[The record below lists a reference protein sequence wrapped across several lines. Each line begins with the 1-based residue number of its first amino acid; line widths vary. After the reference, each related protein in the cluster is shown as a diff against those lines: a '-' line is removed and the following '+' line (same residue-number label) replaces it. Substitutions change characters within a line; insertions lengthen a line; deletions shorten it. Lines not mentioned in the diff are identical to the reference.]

1 MVKKKKGTR
10 KLSKTV
16 VILGA
21 QWGDEGKGKIVDLL
35 TENAEVVVRFQGGN
49 NAGHTLVV
57 EGEKTILHLIPSG
70 ILRKDVVCLIGNGVV
85 VSLEALQ
92 EEISLLNAKSIS
104 VEERLKV
111 SFSCPLILPYHIEVD
126 IAREERL
133 GKKKIGTTGKGI
145 GPAYEDKIGRRAIRI
160 ADLYQPPALSEKLR
174 SNLDYYNFLLVN
186 YFKKSALD
194 FPQIYEQLLGGGD
207 RLKSMVGDTEQIL
220 FDAIGEG
227 KNILL
232 EGAQGSLLD
241 IDHGTYPFVTSS
253 NTTIGGC
260 LSGTGLNAQNIGT
273 VVGISK
279 AYCTRVGEGPF
290 PTELQDKTGQR
301 LAAAGHEFGS
311 TTGRPRRCGWLDI
324 VALRRACRLNGV
336 TSLCL
341 TKLDV
346 LDGFEEVKIC
356 VDYKNNNSNNRLAF
370 GQKHDTVATV
380 PVYETLSGWT
390 EKTSGVEEWELL
402 PSNARLYLERIQEL
416 VEIPI
421 DIVSTGAERSETIVR
436 VNPYS

>member
-1 MVKKKKGTR
+1 M
-10 KLSKTV
+10 SKTV

-133 GKKKIGTTGKGI
+133 GKNKIGTTGKGI

-160 ADLYQPPALSEKLR
+160 ADLYQPPVLSEKLR

-194 FPQIYEQLLGGGD
+194 FSQIYEQLLGGGD

-220 FDAIGEG
+220 FDTIGKG

-290 PTELQDKTGQR
+290 PTELQDETGKR

-336 TSLCL
+336 TSLSL

-356 VDYKNNNSNNRLAF
+356 VDYENDNSDNRLAF
-370 GQKHDTVATV
+370 GQKHDSVATV
-380 PVYETLSGWT
+380 PVYETLPGWT

>member
-1 MVKKKKGTR
+1 M
-10 KLSKTV
+10 SKTV

-92 EEISLLNAKSIS
+92 EEISLLKAKSIF

-160 ADLYQPPALSEKLR
+160 ADLYQPPVLSEKLR

-186 YFKKSALD
+186 YFKKSTLD
-194 FPQIYEQLLGGGD
+194 YSQIYEQLLRGAD

-220 FDAIGEG
+220 FDAISEG

-241 IDHGTYPFVTSS
+241 IDHGTYPFVTS
-253 NTTIGGC
+253 
-260 LSGTGLNAQNIGT
+260 
-273 VVGISK
+273 
-279 AYCTRVGEGPF
+279 
-290 PTELQDKTGQR
+290 
-301 LAAAGHEFGS
+301 
-311 TTGRPRRCGWLDI
+311 
-324 VALRRACRLNGV
+324 
-336 TSLCL
+336 
-341 TKLDV
+341 
-346 LDGFEEVKIC
+346 
-356 VDYKNNNSNNRLAF
+356 
-370 GQKHDTVATV
+370 
-380 PVYETLSGWT
+380 
-390 EKTSGVEEWELL
+390 
-402 PSNARLYLERIQEL
+402 
-416 VEIPI
+416 
-421 DIVSTGAERSETIVR
+421 
-436 VNPYS
+436 